1 MAANEILN
9 SEGSTAAS
17 GGAGAFRAV
26 AGGLVRLLKA
36 IFLALLIGWGTLAI
50 YYSNLP
56 SWARPIV
63 ALFFAIG
70 SIAALTLIKSR
81 PRRLLT
87 FWATFG
93 LVLLWWELIPPRN
106 DRDWQPDLGV
116 LPWAEID
123 GNRVTFHNIRLCNYR
138 GERDFDV
145 AHYDRTF
152 DLDTLRAADLFIVTW
167 GSPHIAHTM
176 MSFAFAND
184 QYVCFSIE
192 TRKEKGEDYS
202 IIKGFFRQYELMYV
216 AADERDLVRLRTN
229 FRNEQVSV
237 YRLRAEPATV
247 RAVFLGY
254 LESMNSL
261 RERPEWYNALT
272 SNCLTNIRGHTLP
285 YAVNKHWDWRFL
297 LNGHLDELI
306 YERGSIDTSLPLAE
320 LKARSL
326 INAKAKSVPNDSQ
339 FSKNIRD
346 NLPGMVD
353 QSAAQK

>member
-1 MAANEILN
+1 MPANDVSNSTVLTPPQAAHGHVRSLL
-9 SEGSTAAS
+9 
-17 GGAGAFRAV
+17 GGF
-26 AGGLVRLLKA
+26 LSLLKV
-36 IFLALLIGWGTLAI
+36 IVFGLLIGWAALAI

-56 SWARPIV
+56 AWMRPIV
-63 ALFFAIG
+63 ALLFAIG
-70 SIAALTLIKSR
+70 SIGALTLIKSR
-81 PRRLLT
+81 GRRLLT
-87 FWATFG
+87 FWAIFAA
-93 LVLLWWELIPPRN
+93 VLLWSELIPPRN
-106 DRDWQPDLGV
+106 DRNWQPDLAV

-123 GNRVTFHNIRLCNYR
+123 GNRVKFHNIRLCDYR
-138 GERDFDV
+138 NERDSDV

-152 DLDTLRAADLFIVTW
+152 DLDTLHSADLFIVTR

-176 MSFAFAND
+176 MSFGFAND
-184 QYVCFSIE
+184 EYLCFSVE

-202 IIKGFFRQYELMYV
+202 IVKGFFKQYELMYV

-237 YRLRAEPATV
+237 YRLKADSAAI

-254 LESMNSL
+254 LESMYSL
-261 RERPEWYNALT
+261 RARPEWYNALT

-285 YAVNKHWDWRFL
+285 YAKNQHWDWRFL

-326 INAKAKSVPNDSQ
+326 INAKAKAAPNDAQ

-346 NLPGMVD
+346 ALPGMETRR
-353 QSAAQK
+353 